1 MKRIT
6 ILQHAHIPGDTPE
19 QPEMVYAGSV
29 LDLDD
34 EVAGL
39 LVVSGKA
46 RYETKDVKLRNTAA
60 ATNAALDEAAAK
72 AALPPEA
79 AMASL
84 IGAAV
89 RAALQPA
96 GAPAA

>member
-1 MKRIT
+1 MKRVT

-19 QPEMVYAGSV
+19 QPETVYAGSV

-34 EVAGL
+34 EVAGM

-46 RYETKDVKLRNTAA
+46 KYEGKDVKLRNTAS
-60 ATNAALDEAAAK
+60 ATLTAIDEAAAK

-79 AMASL
+79 ATAAMIA
-84 IGAAV
+84 AAV
-89 RAALQPA
+89 KAALQPN
-96 GAPAA
+96 AA

>member
-1 MKRIT
+1 MKRVF

-19 QPEMVYAGSV
+19 QPDTVYAGSV

-46 RYETKDVKLRNTAA
+46 RYETKDVKLKNTAN
-60 ATNAALDEAAAK
+60 ATNLAADEAAAK

-79 AMASL
+79 AMAGM
-84 IGAAV
+84 IAAAV

-96 GAPAA
+96 PAA